1 METLI
6 ALGVVLLSYFIGS
19 VPFGLVIVKL
29 ATGKDIRTVESGR
42 TGGTNAMRAAG
53 FFAGAGTAILD
64 LFKGAGAVWLARWI
78 LPGNVWLE
86 VFAPLAAVLGHNYS
100 IFLIERNE
108 QGKMRLRGGAGG
120 APTTGG
126 ALGLWWPSF
135 FIIVPIGMAF
145 LFGVGY
151 ASLATMSIPLVAT
164 IIFAYRAWIGAS
176 PWHYVIYG
184 IVTEII
190 LIWALRPNIRR
201 LLNGTERL
209 VGWRAHKKNKQSNPR
224 SHAST
229 LGIQQP
235 TSPPQAE

>member
-1 METLI
+1 MEILI
-6 ALGVVLLSYFIGS
+6 AFGVVLLSYFIGS
-19 VPFGLVIVKL
+19 IPFGLVIVKL

-64 LFKGAGAVWLARWI
+64 LFKGAGAVWLANRI

-145 LFGVGY
+145 LLGVGY
-151 ASLATMSIPLVAT
+151 ASLATLSIGISTTL
-164 IIFAYRAWIGAS
+164 IFAYRAWIGAS
-176 PWHYVIYG
+176 PWEYVVYG
-184 IVTEII
+184 VLATIVLAIS
-190 LIWALRPNIRR
+190 LRPNINR
-201 LLNGTERL
+201 LLHGTERL
-209 VGWRAHKKNKQSNPR
+209 VGWRARRKARLANQDKQKNYS
-224 SHAST
+224 SSY
-229 LGIQQP
+229 
-235 TSPPQAE
+235 SSSSS